1 MDKKDTKAERMNAAV
16 AIHEETVSTVSTKYG
31 EKIGKWAADMLP
43 VLTAMVQLH
52 SLLPAAADQFA
63 TNAINMVFHKY
74 GTALTVVHG
83 IPDDGADTTTIEEV
97 VFPFLNQVAVRIIE
111 ATNGQ
116 QHKESV

>member
-1 MDKKDTKAERMNAAV
+1 MDKKEERMSAAI
-16 AIHEETVSTVSTKYG
+16 AIHEETVATVSAKYG

-43 VLTAMVQLH
+43 VLTALSQLH

-74 GTALTVVHG
+74 GSALTTVHG
-83 IPDDGADTTTIEEV
+83 IPDDSADITLIEEV
-97 VFPFLNQVAVRIIE
+97 VFPFLNQVAFRIIE

-116 QHKESV
+116 QHEEQV